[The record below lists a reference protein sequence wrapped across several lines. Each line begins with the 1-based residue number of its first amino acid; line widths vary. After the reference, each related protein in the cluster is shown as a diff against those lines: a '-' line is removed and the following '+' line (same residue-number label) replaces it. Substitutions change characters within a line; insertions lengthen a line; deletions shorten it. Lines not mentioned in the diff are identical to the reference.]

1 MPRLSDS
8 LPFNDF
14 LFKVLNDS
22 SIKAVFHSSRIASNT
37 FVAVLLNVFRSNVI
51 INLVTR
57 SVRIEQTKFVSSAVH
72 FVVFFSVTSTTYF
85 MFNSL
90 KIFQNMITCRPLVP
104 FLLPLFHINKR
115 N

>member
-37 FVAVLLNVFRSNVI
+37 FVAALLNAFRSNVI
-51 INLVTR
+51 INLVSR
-57 SVRIEQTKFVSSAVH
+57 SVRIEQTKFVSSPLLLLLILR
-72 FVVFFSVTSTTYF
+72 ST
-85 MFNSL
+85 
-90 KIFQNMITCRPLVP
+90 V
-104 FLLPLFHINKR
+104 
-115 N
+115 